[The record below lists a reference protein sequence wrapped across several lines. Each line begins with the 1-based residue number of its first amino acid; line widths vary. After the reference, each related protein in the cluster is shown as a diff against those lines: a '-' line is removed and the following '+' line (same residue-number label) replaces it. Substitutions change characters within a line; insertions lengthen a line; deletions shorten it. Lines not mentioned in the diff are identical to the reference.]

1 MGMDINQANDNE
13 LQKAIDDIAKTET
26 APVDPTAATSELE
39 AKIQNQMGVPPMPP
53 MPPMPGAE
61 AAPVAPQ
68 PAPGAEPAPAV
79 EPAAEPAVEPTAPEQ
94 AVPEVN
100 PEPVVAE
107 PEPTI
112 EPESTLEPVA
122 PETNVE
128 AVKTDMMRDLFP
140 LMDKVEMSSE
150 RKWEIYKQM
159 IDETHDNSMIGAAYE
174 AVKGIADEKERAE
187 ALLYLINLA

>member
-1 MGMDINQANDNE
+1 MDINQANDNE

-26 APVDPTAATSELE
+26 APVDPSAATTELE

-53 MPPMPGAE
+53 MPPMPVVENA
-61 AAPVAPQ
+61 AAPVA
-68 PAPGAEPAPAV
+68 AEAPATAPVPEQPVQDLAAGAPAAESVEAAAESV
-79 EPAAEPAVEPTAPEQ
+79 EPAAEPA
-94 AVPEVN
+94 
-100 PEPVVAE
+100 
-107 PEPTI
+107 I

-122 PETNVE
+122 PETDVE

-140 LMDKVEMSSE
+140 LMDKVEMTAE

-174 AVKGIADEKERAE
+174 AVKGIEDEKERAE